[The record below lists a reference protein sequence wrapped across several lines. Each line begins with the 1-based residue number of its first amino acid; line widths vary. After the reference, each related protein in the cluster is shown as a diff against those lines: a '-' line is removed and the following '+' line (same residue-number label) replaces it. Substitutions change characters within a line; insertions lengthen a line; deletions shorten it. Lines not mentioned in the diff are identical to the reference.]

1 MRALTTILALIGI
14 LILSY
19 SYFKKSSGKKSDE
32 YYKRLLVTK
41 VVNGVAQISGKHKKD
56 HLNTNSSNHE
66 NSNSQP
72 KSDDN
77 SNYQQ
82 PMSFAEI
89 SKQNKIEVLRNEI
102 TPELINEV
110 VNNFQ
115 KMFNRIPTELEIFDI
130 LKKRKQK
137 KHEAITKAK
146 EQINHNEQEIQDAS
160 ENGDTEKLQEK

>member
-1 MRALTTILALIGI
+1 
-14 LILSY
+14 
-19 SYFKKSSGKKSDE
+19 
-32 YYKRLLVTK
+32 
-41 VVNGVAQISGKHKKD
+41 
-56 HLNTNSSNHE
+56 
-66 NSNSQP
+66 
-72 KSDDN
+72 
-77 SNYQQ
+77 
-82 PMSFAEI
+82 MSFAEI
-89 SKQNKIEVLRNEI
+89 SKQNETEVLRNEI

-115 KMFNRIPTELEIFDI
+115 KMFNRIPTELEILDI